1 MDIRHDETIH
11 EAPRLTPHGPWPRI
25 SLARVPYWVYQDEA
39 NYKREMQR
47 LFEAATWNFV
57 CLEADIP
64 NKGDY
69 RTNHVGVLPVIV
81 VRDADGA
88 INCFE
93 NRCAHRGALI
103 AFDDGGNVQNN
114 FKCIY
119 HAWSYD
125 LAGNLR
131 GIAFERGI
139 NGLGGMPK
147 DFQRE
152 TFSPRKLRT
161 TTLCGLVFAT
171 LSPDTPPIEEYI
183 GSDVLGRIK
192 RVLNRPIRVM
202 GRFTQPLPNNWKLY
216 VENVKDTYH
225 ASLLHTFLATFRI
238 TRLTQGGGV
247 LVSPDGGNHSSYT
260 IAIPEGANA
269 TAYKD
274 QRIRTDQDGHFALA
288 DPSVLESVE
297 EFGDHIQLQILSVF
311 PGFIL
316 QQIHNCL
323 AVRQVVP
330 RGVGKMDL
338 VLDLFRLR
346 RRLARDEPAAAE
358 AAEPGRAGR
367 LHLHGRRLR
376 RRLRAA
382 RHRRRRRPGVGDQD
396 GRQHRRKPG
405 NARHRSLGARLLEG
419 LPRATWA
426 TEGAAD
432 GRRASRRAER
442 RSTRASS
449 TTSSSRNGPSCS
461 TIPASTR

>member
-1 MDIRHDETIH
+1 MDIRHEETAL
-11 EAPRLTPHGPWPRI
+11 EMPGSPSHGPWPEDL
-25 SLARVPYWVYQDEA
+25 LARVPYWVYQDEA

-69 RTNHVGVLPVIV
+69 RTNQLGEMPVIV
-81 VRDADGA
+81 VRDADGS

-125 LAGNLR
+125 LSGNLR

-183 GSDVLGRIK
+183 GSEVLGRIK

-202 GRFTQPLPNNWKLY
+202 GRFVQPLPNNWKLY

-238 TRLTQGGGV
+238 SRLTQGGGV
-247 LVSPDGGNHSSYT
+247 LVSPTAATIRATPSPSPRAPTPRPTRISRSAPTRMAASRWPTPACSNRSRSSATTSSCRSCRCSPASSCSRST
-260 IAIPEGANA
+260 IAWRSA
-269 TAYKD
+269 TSCP
-274 QRIRTDQDGHFALA
+274 RRRQDG
-288 DPSVLESVE
+288 
-297 EFGDHIQLQILSVF
+297 
-311 PGFIL
+311 PG
-316 QQIHNCL
+316 
-323 AVRQVVP
+323 V
-330 RGVGKMDL
+330 
-338 VLDLFRLR
+338 DLFRLR
-346 RRLARDEPAAAE
+346 RRS
-358 AAEPGRAGR
+358 
-367 LHLHGRRLR
+367 
-376 RRLRAA
+376 
-382 RHRRRRRPGVGDQD
+382 RP
-396 GRQHRRKPG
+396 K
-405 NARHRSLGARLLEG
+405 
-419 LPRATWA
+419 
-426 TEGAAD
+426 
-432 GRRASRRAER
+432 
-442 RSTRASS
+442 
-449 TTSSSRNGPSCS
+449 
-461 TIPASTR
+461 

>member
-11 EAPRLTPHGPWPRI
+11 ELRQTPYGPWPED
-25 SLARVPYWVYQDEA
+25 SLARVPYWVYGDEA
-39 NYKREMQR
+39 NYQREMQR
-47 LFEAATWNFV
+47 LFEGATWNFV

-64 NKGDY
+64 SKGDY
-69 RTNHVGVLPVIV
+69 RTNHVGAMPVIV
-81 VRDADGA
+81 VRGADGE

-147 DFQRE
+147 DFCRE
-152 TFSPRKLRT
+152 QFSPRKLRT

-171 LSPDTPPIEEYI
+171 LSSDTPPIEAYI
-183 GSDVLGRIK
+183 GSDVLARLK
-192 RVLNRPIRVM
+192 RVLNRPMRVM
-202 GRFTQPLPNNWKLY
+202 GRFVQPLPNNWKLY

-238 TRLTQGGGV
+238 SRLTQGGGV

-269 TAYKD
+269 GAYKE
-274 QRIRTDQDGHFALA
+274 QQIRTDQEGRFALA
-288 DPSVLESVE
+288 DPSVLDSVE

-311 PGFIL
+311 PAFVL
-316 QQIHNCL
+316 QQIYNCL
-323 AVRQVVP
+323 AVRHVVP
-330 RGVGKMDL
+330 RGPDKMDL
-338 VLDLFRLR
+338 VWTYFGFADDSPDMNR
-346 RRLARDEPAAAE
+346 RRLKQQNLVGPAGFISMEDGCVGGFVQRGTAAAPDQVSVIE
-358 AAEPGRAGR
+358 MGGSTAESQAT
-367 LHLHGRRLR
+367 
-376 RRLRAA
+376 
-382 RHRRRRRPGVGDQD
+382 
-396 GRQHRRKPG
+396 
-405 NARHRSLGARLLEG
+405 
-419 LPRATWA
+419 RATEASVRGFWKA
-426 TEGAAD
+426 Y
-432 GRRASRRAER
+432 RRHM
-442 RSTRASS
+442 
-449 TTSSSRNGPSCS
+449 GY
-461 TIPASTR
+461 

>member
-1 MDIRHDETIH
+1 MDVRHDEGLKEPVSNGI
-11 EAPRLTPHGPWPRI
+11 WPEE

-39 NYKREMQR
+39 NYKREMER

-69 RTNHVGVLPVIV
+69 RTNHVGIMPVIA
-81 VRDADGA
+81 VRAADGS

-93 NRCAHRGALI
+93 NRCSHRGALI
-103 AFDDGGNVQNN
+103 AFDDGGNVGNQ
-114 FKCIY
+114 FRCVY
-119 HAWSYD
+119 HSWSYD

-139 NGLGGMPK
+139 NGVGGMPK
-147 DFQRE
+147 DFCRDD
-152 TFSPRKLRT
+152 FSPRKLRT

-183 GSDVLGRIK
+183 GAEVLGRLK

-202 GRFTQPLPNNWKLY
+202 GRFVQPLPNNWKLY

-225 ASLLHTFLATFRI
+225 ASILHTFLTTFRI
-238 TRLTQGGGV
+238 SRLTQGGGV

-260 IAIPEGANA
+260 IAAPEGANA
-269 TAYKD
+269 NAYKE
-274 QRIRTDQDGHFALA
+274 QQIRSDQDGRFALA

-323 AVRQVVP
+323 AVRHVVP

-338 VLDLFRLR
+338 VWTYFGFEDDTPEMNR
-346 RRLARDEPAAAE
+346 RRLKQQNLVGPAGFISMEDGCIGGFVQRGTAAAADE
-358 AAEPGRAGR
+358 VSVIEMGGSTTESQAT
-367 LHLHGRRLR
+367 
-376 RRLRAA
+376 
-382 RHRRRRRPGVGDQD
+382 
-396 GRQHRRKPG
+396 
-405 NARHRSLGARLLEG
+405 
-419 LPRATWA
+419 RATEASVRGFWKA
-426 TEGAAD
+426 Y
-432 GRRASRRAER
+432 RRYM
-442 RSTRASS
+442 
-449 TTSSSRNGPSCS
+449 GY
-461 TIPASTR
+461 

>member
-1 MDIRHDETIH
+1 MDVRYDEST
-11 EAPRLTPHGPWPRI
+11 TVWPED

-39 NYKREMQR
+39 NYKREMER

-64 NKGDY
+64 NNGDY
-69 RTNHVGVLPVIV
+69 RTNQIGDMPVIV
-81 VRDADGA
+81 VRDADGR

-125 LAGNLR
+125 LSGNLR

-139 NGLGGMPK
+139 NGLGGMPA
-147 DFQRE
+147 DFKRE

-183 GSDVLGRIK
+183 GSEVLGRIK

-202 GRFTQPLPNNWKLY
+202 GRFVQPLPNNWKLY

-238 TRLTQGGGV
+238 SRLTQGGGV
-247 LVSPDGGNHSSYT
+247 LVSPDGGSHSSYT

-274 QRIRTDQDGHFALA
+274 QQIRTDQDGRFALA

-316 QQIHNCL
+316 QQIYNCL
-323 AVRQVVP
+323 AVRHIVP

-338 VLDLFRLR
+338 VWTYFGFEDDSPEMNR
-346 RRLARDEPAAAE
+346 RRLKQQNLVGPAGFISMEDGCVGGFVQRGSAAAPDHVSVINMGGNK
-358 AAEPGRAGR
+358 AES
-367 LHLHGRRLR
+367 
-376 RRLRAA
+376 
-382 RHRRRRRPGVGDQD
+382 Q
-396 GRQHRRKPG
+396 
-405 NARHRSLGARLLEG
+405 ET
-419 LPRATWA
+419 RATEASVRGFWKA
-426 TEGAAD
+426 Y
-432 GRRASRRAER
+432 RRHM
-442 RSTRASS
+442 
-449 TTSSSRNGPSCS
+449 GY
-461 TIPASTR
+461 